1 MEPTHSAPR
10 EFSLLQFSLET
21 APDGRRTQR
30 VRNVGRF
37 TNIEAAFV
45 AARLH
50 AWQAYRELTGH
61 PPGFQGASDQR
72 AELRDTEWGYDL
84 RLDSLTITRFWVHD
98 GKAADALAV

>member
-1 MEPTHSAPR
+1 MEPRNPAPC

-37 TNIEAAFV
+37 TSIEAAFV

-50 AWQAYRELTGH
+50 AWQAFRALTNQTEGELTAPH
-61 PPGFQGASDQR
+61 AR

-84 RLDSLTITRFWVHD
+84 RVDALTVTRFWVHD